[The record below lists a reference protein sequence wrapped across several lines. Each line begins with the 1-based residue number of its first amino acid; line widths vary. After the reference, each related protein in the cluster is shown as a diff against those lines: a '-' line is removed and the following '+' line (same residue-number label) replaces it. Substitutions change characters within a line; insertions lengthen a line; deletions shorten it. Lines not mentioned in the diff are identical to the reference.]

1 MLLLPIKIE
10 LSYGKCSCALQ
21 DAESPP
27 SDSKYPLTLTSLSG
41 APSCLT
47 CASWRLQSWPWLSFP
62 GPPESAARTFQASAY
77 QTIWSFLQ
85 CTGLWIKYD
94 SFLLCFARGPPG
106 VWDVYVSAESQWFS
120 SSWWKNAMAKTTG
133 GGAMKAS
140 QIFISGWWQKFLW
153 SIWNSCLNLNWRFRQ
168 QIHACAASVDE

>member
-1 MLLLPIKIE
+1 MPLLPIKIE
-10 LSYGKCSCALQ
+10 LSYGKCSCVLQ
-21 DAESPP
+21 DAESSP

-94 SFLLCFARGPPG
+94 SFLLCLHAALPACEMFMFLLSHSGLAPADGRMLWQKP
-106 VWDVYVSAESQWFS
+106 Q
-120 SSWWKNAMAKTTG
+120 G

-153 SIWNSCLNLNWRFRQ
+153 SIWNSCLNLNWRCRQ
-168 QIHACAASVDE
+168 QIHAWAASVDE

>member
-1 MLLLPIKIE
+1 MPLLPIKIE
-10 LSYGKCSCALQ
+10 LSYGKCSCVLQ
-21 DAESPP
+21 DAESSP

-41 APSCLT
+41 APSCLM

-94 SFLLCFARGPPG
+94 SFLLCLHAALPACEMFMFLPSHSGLAPADGRMLWQKP
-106 VWDVYVSAESQWFS
+106 Q
-120 SSWWKNAMAKTTG
+120 

-153 SIWNSCLNLNWRFRQ
+153 SIWNSCLT
-168 QIHACAASVDE
+168 

>member
-1 MLLLPIKIE
+1 MPLLPIKIE
-10 LSYGKCSCALQ
+10 LSYGKCSCVLQ
-21 DAESPP
+21 DAESSP

-41 APSCLT
+41 APSCLM

-94 SFLLCFARGPPG
+94 SFLLCLHAALPACEMFMFLLSHSGLAPADGRMLWQKP
-106 VWDVYVSAESQWFS
+106 Q
-120 SSWWKNAMAKTTG
+120 G

-153 SIWNSCLNLNWRFRQ
+153 SIWNSCLNLNWRCRQ
-168 QIHACAASVDE
+168 QIHAWAASVDE